1 MKVNMKTFELKYG
14 DVERFE
20 ANDASDVVK
29 VLRKNHWFP
38 ADSEETFL
46 RQAARTASTW
56 SGKSISFDSPASFAK
71 DLMKAGMLKEIT
83 S

>member
-1 MKVNMKTFELKYG
+1 MKTFELNYG

-29 VLRKNHWFP
+29 VLRRNHWFP

-46 RQAARTASTW
+46 
-56 SGKSISFDSPASFAK
+56 
-71 DLMKAGMLKEIT
+71 
-83 S
+83 